1 MPRRITRPESG
12 VLNLAK
18 NPGYSALLLAA
29 TLVLAGPPAVA
40 ATAAHATAAASA
52 AHEPSRRGTLLLI
65 GGAIEDTNRPVYQ
78 RFLALASAHG
88 PAHIVIAAAASLEQ
102 DESAEYKIK
111 ALKSWAPGVSI
122 EVVRRETPTA
132 ETVAAIDRA
141 TAMFFT
147 GGDQKRVT
155 DRYRPGDKDTPEWLA
170 MRRLLARG
178 GVIAGTSAGDAMM
191 GNIMFLSGDSSRALG
206 IVPTP
211 GRPAPGDDDEEES
224 PLWLGPRLAPGMRFY
239 SLAICDSHFFERD
252 RVGRLV
258 AAQEMA
264 GVKLGIGVGEDAA
277 VEVDL
282 RTGELRGLSLTES
295 LLVDTEE
302 LRRDGLSRSGMVAR
316 LIHQGDRI
324 APAHWLATATAL
336 RKLPSGPVQ
345 ELPGG
350 GPGADLRPAAWR
362 LFHLASEPGSRAIRQ
377 DLDGFSITAYPAGHD
392 NVAFDI
398 HVGK

>member
-1 MPRRITRPESG
+1 MPRRTTPARKRSPH
-12 VLNLAK
+12 LAK
-18 NPGYSALLLAA
+18 NPGYTALLLAA
-29 TLVLAGPPAVA
+29 LLILASPPPA
-40 ATAAHATAAASA
+40 AAAGA
-52 AHEPSRRGTLLLI
+52 ALGTSTRGTLLLI
-65 GGAIEDTNRPVYQ
+65 GGALEDTNRPVYQ

-102 DESAEYKIK
+102 DESAGYKIK
-111 ALKSWAPGVSI
+111 ALQDWAPGVSI

-132 ETVAAIDRA
+132 ETVATIERA

-155 DRYRPGDKDTPEWLA
+155 DRYRPGDADTPEWLA

-211 GRPAPGDDDEEES
+211 GRPAPGDDDDEES

-239 SLAICDSHFFERD
+239 PLAICDSHFFERD

-258 AAQEMA
+258 AAQEAA
-264 GVKLGIGVGEDAA
+264 GVELGIGVGEDAA

-282 RTGELRGLSLTES
+282 RSGELRGLSLAES
-295 LLVDTEE
+295 LLVDTGE

-324 APAHWLATATAL
+324 APAHWLATATACAGS
-336 RKLPSGPVQ
+336 PGGPVQ
-345 ELPGG
+345 ELPGS
-350 GPGADLRPAAWR
+350 GPGADPRPAAWR
-362 LFHLASEPGSRAIRQ
+362 LFHLASEPGSHAVRQ
-377 DLDGFSITAYPAGHD
+377 NLDGFSITAYPAGHD

-398 HVGK
+398 RAGK

>member
-1 MPRRITRPESG
+1 
-12 VLNLAK
+12 
-18 NPGYSALLLAA
+18 
-29 TLVLAGPPAVA
+29 
-40 ATAAHATAAASA
+40 
-52 AHEPSRRGTLLLI
+52 
-65 GGAIEDTNRPVYQ
+65 
-78 RFLALASAHG
+78 
-88 PAHIVIAAAASLEQ
+88 
-102 DESAEYKIK
+102 
-111 ALKSWAPGVSI
+111 
-122 EVVRRETPTA
+122 
-132 ETVAAIDRA
+132 
-141 TAMFFT
+141 
-147 GGDQKRVT
+147 
-155 DRYRPGDKDTPEWLA
+155 
-170 MRRLLARG
+170 
-178 GVIAGTSAGDAMM
+178 
-191 GNIMFLSGDSSRALG
+191 
-206 IVPTP
+206 
-211 GRPAPGDDDEEES
+211 
-224 PLWLGPRLAPGMRFY
+224 
-239 SLAICDSHFFERD
+239 
-252 RVGRLV
+252 
-258 AAQEMA
+258 
-264 GVKLGIGVGEDAA
+264 

-282 RTGELRGLSLTES
+282 RTGELRGISLTES

>member
-1 MPRRITRPESG
+1 MAS
-12 VLNLAK
+12 K
-18 NPGYSALLLAA
+18 PGYSALLLAA
-29 TLVLAGPPAVA
+29 ILVLAGPSA
-40 ATAAHATAAASA
+40 AAASA
-52 AHEPSRRGTLLLI
+52 PQAGAAHEASPRGTLLLI
-65 GGAIEDTNRPVYQ
+65 GGALEDSNRPVYQ

-102 DESAEYKIK
+102 DESADYKIK
-111 ALKSWAPGVSI
+111 ALKGWAPGVSI

-155 DRYRPGDKDTPEWLA
+155 DRYRPRDADTPEWLA

-191 GNIMFLSGDSSRALG
+191 GNIMFLGGGSRTALG

-211 GRPAPGDDDEEES
+211 RRLAPGEKPDDIDEDADEDN
-224 PLWLGPRLAPGMRFY
+224 PAWLGPRLAPGMRFY
-239 SLAICDSHFFERD
+239 PLGICDSHFFERD

-258 AAQEMA
+258 AAQEAA
-264 GVKLGIGVGEDAA
+264 GVELGIGVGEDAA

-282 RTGELRGLSLTES
+282 RTGELRGISLAES
-295 LLVDTEE
+295 LLVDTGE
-302 LRRDGLSRSGMVAR
+302 LRRDGLSRTGLVGR

-324 APAHWLATATAL
+324 APARWIATATAA
-336 RKLPSGPVQ
+336 RKIRSGPVQ
-345 ELPGG
+345 ELPGS
-350 GPGADLRPAAWR
+350 GPGADPRPAAWR
-362 LFHLASEPGSRAIRQ
+362 LFHLASEPVSHAVRQ
-377 DLDGFSITAYPAGHD
+377 SLDGYSITAYPAGRG
-392 NVAFDI
+392 NVAFEI
-398 HVGK
+398 RANH

>member
-1 MPRRITRPESG
+1 MAR
-12 VLNLAK
+12 K
-18 NPGYSALLLAA
+18 PGYTALLLAA
-29 TLVLAGPPAVA
+29 TLILAGSSAVA
-40 ATAAHATAAASA
+40 ATAAHDGA
-52 AHEPSRRGTLLLI
+52 AHGASPRGTLLLI
-65 GGAIEDTNRPVYQ
+65 GGALEDTNRPVYQ

-88 PAHIVIAAAASLEQ
+88 PTHIVIAAAASLEQ
-102 DESAEYKIK
+102 DESADYKIK
-111 ALKSWAPGVSI
+111 ALKGWAPGVSI

-211 GRPAPGDDDEEES
+211 GRPAPGDDDDEES

-258 AAQEMA
+258 AAQEAA
-264 GVKLGIGVGEDAA
+264 GVELGIGVGEDAA

-282 RTGELRGLSLTES
+282 RTGELRGISLAES
-295 LLVDTEE
+295 LLVDTGE

-316 LIHQGDRI
+316 LIHEGDRI
-324 APAHWLATATAL
+324 APARWLATATAL
-336 RKLPSGPVQ
+336 RKAPAGPVQ
-345 ELPGG
+345 ELPGSG
-350 GPGADLRPAAWR
+350 SSADLRPAAWR
-362 LFHLASEPGSRAIRQ
+362 LFHLASEPGRHAVRQ
-377 DLDGFSITAYPAGHD
+377 NLDGFSITAYPAGHD

-398 HVGK
+398 HAGK

>member
-1 MPRRITRPESG
+1 M
-12 VLNLAK
+12 AK
-18 NPGYSALLLAA
+18 KPGYAVLLLAA
-29 TLVLAGPPAVA
+29 TLIIAGPSTV
-40 ATAAHATAAASA
+40 AASA
-52 AHEPSRRGTLLLI
+52 AHAGAGHAAGARGNLMLI
-65 GGAIEDTNRPVYQ
+65 GGALEDTNRPVYQ
-78 RFLALASAHG
+78 RFLALASVHG
-88 PAHIVIAAAASLEQ
+88 PARIVIATAASLDQ
-102 DESAEYKIK
+102 DESAGYKIK
-111 ALKSWAPGVSI
+111 ALQSWAPGVSI

-141 TAMFFT
+141 TALFFT

-155 DRYRPGDKDTPEWLA
+155 DRYRPGDADTPEWLA

-178 GVIAGTSAGDAMM
+178 GVIAGNSAGDAMM

-239 SLAICDSHFFERD
+239 PLAICDSHFFERD

-258 AAQEMA
+258 AAQEAA
-264 GVKLGIGVGEDAA
+264 GVELGIGVGEDAA

-282 RTGELRGLSLTES
+282 RTGELRGISLAES
-295 LLVDTEE
+295 LLVDTGE
-302 LRRDGLSRSGMVAR
+302 LRRGGLSRTGMVAH

-324 APAHWLATATAL
+324 APAHWLATATAA
-336 RKLPSGPVQ
+336 RKAPSGPVLEVTRSGQ
-345 ELPGG
+345 
-350 GPGADLRPAAWR
+350 DQRPAAWR
-362 LFHLASEPGSRAIRQ
+362 LFHLASEPGNHAVRQ
-377 DLDGFSITAYPAGHD
+377 DLDGYSITAYAAGHD

-398 HVGK
+398 RAGK